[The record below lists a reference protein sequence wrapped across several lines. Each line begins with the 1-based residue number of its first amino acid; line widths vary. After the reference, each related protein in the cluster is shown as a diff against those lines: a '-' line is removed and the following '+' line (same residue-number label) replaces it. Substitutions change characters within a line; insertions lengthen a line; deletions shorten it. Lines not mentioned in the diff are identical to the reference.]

1 MLIDFFEV
9 STSQESITMYSER
22 YITDISSLKLS
33 QIFLLKLFLKT
44 NRYYRNKMML
54 SLNCLIL
61 GQASEKSFTEIIGEK
76 YFDDDQVEIKFSNF
90 TVSKFKEKLFRRK
103 IVKDKVESPDEMDI
117 WKVELDIKSFNN
129 KIYTEDDI
137 KNCGTKMEPA
147 Y

>member
-1 MLIDFFEV
+1 
-9 STSQESITMYSER
+9 
-22 YITDISSLKLS
+22 
-33 QIFLLKLFLKT
+33 
-44 NRYYRNKMML
+44 MML

-61 GQASEKSFTEIIGEK
+61 GQASEKSFTETIGEK